1 MSEGRR
7 SRNGQQASPTPRA
20 RPRREAMSAHSF
32 SYSSRSGSASR
43 SGWKK
48 MRLFSPKRP
57 AGHLPAAYGTG
68 EIGHLRH
75 NVLGLRHGLDRAGR
89 FTVAARHVHVQQGQR
104 KPFAL
109 TARPRQMGKEIA
121 MPQEPGQRIGR
132 WNTPSSCPSGGR
144 VLHAQPLLL
153 LKQRQG
159 VVGLKRPRGIAKV
172 QDLRHGFRFTDFQ
185 QDDLCLCRAAGGTRP
200 RNRP

>member
-1 MSEGRR
+1 
-7 SRNGQQASPTPRA
+7 
-20 RPRREAMSAHSF
+20 
-32 SYSSRSGSASR
+32 
-43 SGWKK
+43 

-57 AGHLPAAYGTG
+57 PEHLPAALRNGRRSAD
-68 EIGHLRH
+68 LRH

-109 TARPRQMGKEIA
+109 AARPRQMGKEIA
-121 MPQEPGQRIGR
+121 MPQEPGQRIG
-132 WNTPSSCPSGGR
+132 TVEHAV
-144 VLHAQPLLL
+144 VLLRGPRSARSAFAPPEAAS
-153 LKQRQG
+153 G

-185 QDDLCLCRAAGGTRP
+185 QDDLAFVERLEDSSPEPPLTA
-200 RNRP
+200 